1 MTVIVTAGLA
11 LARVSNALLA
21 FVIAGS
27 GSSSTVMVV
36 VGVVDVVVV
45 DVVVVDVVVVDVVVD
60 VVDVVVVADV
70 VVVVALAAVVESMVG
85 STGAEPSELAADRS
99 EHAVV
104 RMSPTRRAIVCQRT
118 PSR

>member
-27 GSSSTVMVV
+27 VSGPTVMVV
-36 VGVVDVVVV
+36 GGVVDVVVV
-45 DVVVVDVVVVDVVVD
+45 DVVVVDVVADV
-60 VVDVVVVADV
+60 AV
-70 VVVVALAAVVESMVG
+70 VVVVALAAMVEVVVESTVG

-104 RMSPTRRAIVCQRT
+104 RRSPTRRAIVCQRT

>member
-1 MTVIVTAGLA
+1 MTVIVTAGLD

-27 GSSSTVMVV
+27 GSGSTVMVV
-36 VGVVDVVVV
+36 GGVVV
-45 DVVVVDVVVVDVVVD
+45 DVVVVDLVDLVE
-60 VVDVVVVADV
+60 V
-70 VVVVALAAVVESMVG
+70 VVVVALAAMVDVAVESTVG
-85 STGAEPSELAADRS
+85 STGAESSELAADRS

-104 RMSPTRRAIVCQRT
+104 RRSPTRKAVVCQRT